1 MSLRCHTFSICLFH
15 YIGILW
21 KGSGVCLHL
30 SVVNQTD
37 MTISCHFQGGH
48 TLVRTCAPPGFF
60 EGSQC
65 LERVTFFFRKGS
77 LFWQFSEGSHST
89 IRKVCKGRQR
99 KRLWKRLWKPV
110 WDVERCLG
118 VSVSL
123 RVCESVSLCVCVC
136 AFICLCMCVCLTCTV
151 TKYHQHEPC

>member
-15 YIGILW
+15 YIGILR
-21 KGSGVCLHL
+21 KGPGVCSHL

-99 KRLWKRLWKPV
+99 KRLWKCLWKRLWKPV

-136 AFICLCMCVCLTCTV
+136 VHLFVYVCLIDL
-151 TKYHQHEPC
+151 YSHQTSPT

>member
-21 KGSGVCLHL
+21 KGSGVCSHL
-30 SVVNQTD
+30 SAVNQTD

-99 KRLWKRLWKPV
+99 KRLWKCLWKRLWKPV

-136 AFICLCMCVCLTCTV
+136 VHLFVYVCLFDL
-151 TKYHQHEPC
+151 YSHQTSPT